1 MSRQFDHR
9 TSRSHDNLIETMTL
23 SDHDPQRLPHA
34 GLTAPREPQ
43 TPTRIMRIWLALP
56 DWIFRLAGAT
66 LLFVFIIPRIPI
78 YFTDFWSSGVWFQ
91 PSGSQR
97 ILLPWGRLLVD
108 MTYLLMAVGFIFRVR
123 PLSRAARPREI
134 LLPLI
139 AACWPFFPW
148 VIKSLGQLTDA
159 MWFPYYNTFMMDPAQ
174 WTLPRFLIGS
184 GLIILGNAL
193 DVWGYAILV
202 RSFSIVAEAR
212 ELKIT
217 GPYRLVRH
225 PIYLG
230 QIISQAGVWLCYAN
244 AHFIWLGFWLVF
256 VVMQL
261 VRSKIE
267 DEVLSRAFGEEY
279 SVWKRRTFWFV

>member
-1 MSRQFDHR
+1 
-9 TSRSHDNLIETMTL
+9 MTL

-212 ELKIT
+212 ELKTT

>member
-1 MSRQFDHR
+1 
-9 TSRSHDNLIETMTL
+9 MTL
-23 SDHDPQRLPHA
+23 SDHDPQTLPHA

-43 TPTRIMRIWLALP
+43 TPTGLMRIWLALP

-66 LLFVFIIPRIPI
+66 LFLMFIIPRIPI

-134 LLPLI
+134 VLPLI
-139 AACWPFFPW
+139 AACWPFIPW
-148 VIKSLGQLTDA
+148 IIRSLGQLTDA
-159 MWFPYYNTFMMDPAQ
+159 MWFPYYNTFMMDPAR

-244 AHFIWLGFWLVF
+244 THFIWLGFWLAF
-256 VVMQL
+256 VMMQL
-261 VRSKIE
+261 VRSAIE
-267 DEVLSRAFGEEY
+267 DDVLAQAFGEDY
-279 SVWKRRTFWFV
+279 STWKRRTFWFV